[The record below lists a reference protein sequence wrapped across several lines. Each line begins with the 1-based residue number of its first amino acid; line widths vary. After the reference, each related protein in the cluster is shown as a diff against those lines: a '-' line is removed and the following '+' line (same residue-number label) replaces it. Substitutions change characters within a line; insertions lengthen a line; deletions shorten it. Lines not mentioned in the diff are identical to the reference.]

1 MESSSSQQSV
11 TLLIQG
17 QLPCQ
22 TLELQST
29 MPAALDGH
37 LTAGSFYVF
46 RAEVNAVLQQLSVRV
61 RVALFGRVFFM
72 LLLCGFSIYVVFR
85 YTRDSSFAE
94 GSTAFIALPGISL
107 FLFVFIWSYAARQTI
122 AFTARLRD
130 VCDRTSTA
138 QVSFHLR
145 NAVYLQRAYASPRR
159 IIGVGPVIEVSLG
172 GSHAAAEATLVQAV
186 TGEPVVGSSIATA
199 AQAMPVV
206 QATSVAVPQMAT
218 FVVTVPAGVSAGTPI
233 QVTAP
238 DGQRLQVVVPQ
249 GVPPEGAFHAQY
261 MPSPPLAVPVA
272 TASEAEVTA

>member
-1 MESSSSQQSV
+1 MKQFF
-11 TLLIQG
+11 L
-17 QLPCQ
+17 
-22 TLELQST
+22 
-29 MPAALDGH
+29 
-37 LTAGSFYVF
+37 
-46 RAEVNAVLQQLSVRV
+46 
-61 RVALFGRVFFM
+61 VA
-72 LLLCGFSIYVVFR
+72 
-85 YTRDSSFAE
+85 
-94 GSTAFIALPGISL
+94 
-107 FLFVFIWSYAARQTI
+107 
-122 AFTARLRD
+122 
-130 VCDRTSTA
+130 
-138 QVSFHLR
+138 
-145 NAVYLQRAYASPRR
+145 
-159 IIGVGPVIEVSLG
+159 
-172 GSHAAAEATLVQAV
+172 ATLVQAV